1 MRMLKTILILSAI
14 FILAITSPVY
24 ARGGGHRGGGFRGG
38 WGYRAAPFRGY
49 YYGWGYSPFYWPY
62 LGWPYSPYS
71 PYSPYYSYPPETT
84 PYSGPQQQEQQ
95 QPYYWYYCQDPQGYY
110 PYVKSCP
117 GGWMKVVPNT
127 TPPQPGGEGMGK

>member
-1 MRMLKTILILSAI
+1 MKKGIWAILLAMALLFVSPLSI
-14 FILAITSPVY
+14 Y
-24 ARGGGHRGGGFRGG
+24 AARVRVFVGPSIG
-38 WGYRAAPFRGY
+38 WGYPGWYWRGPV
-49 YYGWGYSPFYWPY
+49 G
-62 LGWPYSPYS
+62 GWPYAYPYPYPYPYSSPY
-71 PYSPYYSYPPETT
+71 PYYAPP
-84 PYSGPQQQEQQ
+84 PAVMQQPPVYSEPEQQ